1 MRDDGRVE
9 CDLCH
14 RPTAWEMIP
23 RVDHD
28 AVLGSCAACHNNVIA
43 IGKHPGHVPSSNL
56 CEDCHHPSASW
67 YFFHLDTT
75 GNCSRCH
82 NNAIAEGKH
91 GGHIPSS
98 NNCEDC
104 HRTGAWSPVFR
115 VDHGSVL
122 GSCFS
127 CHNGVV
133 APGKHPG
140 HIASGND
147 CSSCHTVTGWI
158 PALP

>member
-1 MRDDGRVE
+1 MTGPPASAARGPRAMRPATASPGPLPAQAGAVGAQGIDVDRVE
-9 CDLCH
+9 IV
-14 RPTAWEMIP
+14 A
-23 RVDHD
+23 
-28 AVLGSCAACHNNVIA
+28 AVAAVAGAAEGAAVNV
-43 IGKHPGHVPSSNL
+43 V
-56 CEDCHHPSASW
+56 
-67 YFFHLDTT
+67 
-75 GNCSRCH
+75 
-82 NNAIAEGKH
+82 AEGKN
-91 GGHIPSS
+91 GGHIPST

-133 APGKHPG
+133 ATGKHPG
-140 HIASGND
+140 HVASSDD